1 VAGSAQVGA
10 GNNPEAQE
18 NDNMNKRRIFAA
30 ALTVA
35 MSLAGAVPIDAQVT
49 TGTIVGTVSDPNGIV
64 PRAPVTIR
72 EVTKGTSDSYV
83 TDDTGSFTAPFLTP
97 GTYVVEVNVP
107 GFKKW
112 VRGGVILQVNQR
124 ARVDVALEVGGV
136 EETTTVVAE
145 APLLRTDSSEV
156 GTVIE
161 ERAIKELPLNGR
173 NFAALVY
180 LTPGIT
186 PGQAGEN
193 LSGASTFNPRGAS
206 NFNALGHQA
215 NANAWLIDGID
226 NNEYSFNTVII
237 APSVEQVREFKVLS
251 GVFSAEFGR
260 GAGVVSVA
268 TKSGSNMLHGTVFEY
283 MRDDAFDARNF
294 FVRKVQLPDGT
305 LQVDPKPPLNRH
317 QFGGAVGGAV
327 VIPGLYDGHN
337 RTFFFAD
344 YAGLKEKRGQVFV
357 NTVPTAQT
365 RNGDFSDFRGTNGNL
380 IVIYDPLTTRRNPNF
395 TGPPVTATN
404 PEFLRDP
411 FPNNI
416 IPQNRIHSVGRNVAS
431 IYPLPNGPGNFDNYT
446 STVNRDVTDNVVSGR
461 IDHRVSDRDSFFVRF
476 NWGKFKLDAPQGQA
490 ACCLPTPA
498 EAAARFDLGPF
509 VAGIQN
515 TRLTTHGA
523 AFNYSRMLSGNFV
536 NELRAGYA
544 HTSPFTFQSD
554 FGIRAA
560 DSLGIRGIN
569 VTEFTTGV
577 PNINVADLTGIS
589 GGPAFLPVN
598 PKQFHWQ
605 IEDALVW
612 LKGRHQLKFGYRLV
626 DRYPSPFTNTDTRGT
641 ITFGRSYTN
650 NPVTNTGGSGI
661 AGLLTGYINSAAR
674 GFLLEPYTLRTQEH
688 GLFIQDDFKV
698 SSRFTINAGLR
709 YEIFGA
715 ETEEDNKIVNFDPV
729 GLRLI
734 YAGEDG
740 ASASVNKKTQYGN
753 WAPRLGLTY
762 DLLGDAT
769 TILRTGFA
777 ITYFPEQPSA
787 SNMIGQQVPYTISQ
801 NVTFDTNPTNFAV
814 VRTIDDPF
822 PAIVQVKPRTT
833 AELQAANPRVLGHSF
848 ENETPYAEQW
858 HLGIERRLFGAM
870 AAELTYAGSAGKH
883 LVYCYNPNEIQPG
896 IGSQASRRL
905 IQPLNGVTSILQCDP
920 RNRST
925 YHSGQLKITQR
936 FSGGLQFLVSYT
948 YGKALDYGGSAA
960 SGGGAVGNPQT
971 VTNLQAGHG
980 PAGFDVRHRGV
991 VSGVWELP
999 WGPGRRWLQD
1009 GGMVGAIAGGWQIS
1023 GIASLTTGRPF
1034 TVFMQ
1039 TGVNSGAPS
1048 WPNRIG
1054 SGKLDNPT
1062 VDLWYNPRDFAAPPA
1077 NTYGDT
1083 GRGIL
1088 YAPGHVN
1095 FDTSLSKRFAVIGR
1109 TNVEFRW
1116 DAFNLF
1122 NHPGF
1127 GFPNQN
1133 FDAPTA
1139 GRITSTVVD
1148 NRSMQFSLKLNF

>member
-1 VAGSAQVGA
+1 MTKRQLFAVLASAATWAVL
-10 GNNPEAQE
+10 
-18 NDNMNKRRIFAA
+18 AA
-30 ALTVA
+30 PAA
-35 MSLAGAVPIDAQVT
+35 AQVT
-49 TGTIVGTVSDPNGIV
+49 TGTIIGTVTDQGGVV
-64 PRAPVTIR
+64 PGANVSII
-72 EVTKGTSDSYV
+72 EVNRGTSDTFV
-83 TDDTGSFTAPFLTP
+83 TDSAGSYTAPFLTP
-97 GTYVVEVNVP
+97 GTYRVEVNVS

-112 VRGGVILQVNQR
+112 VREGIIIQVNQR
-124 ARVDVALEVGGV
+124 ARVDVSLEIGRL
-136 EETTTVVAE
+136 EETTTVVAS

-173 NFAALVY
+173 NFATLVY

-268 TKSGSNMLHGTVFEY
+268 TKSGTNVLHGTVFEY
-283 MRDDAFDARNF
+283 LRNDAFDARNF
-294 FVRKVQLPDGT
+294 FVRKVPLANGE
-305 LQVDPKPPLNRH
+305 LQKDPKPPLDRH

-327 VIPGLYDGHN
+327 VIPGIYDGHS

-365 RNGDFSDFRGTNGNL
+365 RVGDFSDFRDTSGNL
-380 IVIYDPLTTRRNPNF
+380 IVIYDPLTTRLNPTF
-395 TGPPVTATN
+395 DSTKPVSATN
-404 PEFLRDP
+404 PQFLRDP
-411 FPNNI
+411 FAGNI
-416 IPQNRIHSVGRNVAS
+416 IPPGRINGVGRNVAS
-431 IYPLPNGPGNFDNYT
+431 IYPLPNAAGNFNNYT
-446 STVNRDVTDNVVSGR
+446 STVNRDVTDNVFSGR
-461 IDHRVSDRDSFFVRF
+461 VDHRGSDKDSFFVRF

-490 ACCLPTPA
+490 ACCLATPP
-498 EAAARFDLGPF
+498 EAAAKFDLGPF

-523 AFNYSRMLSGNFV
+523 AFNYSRVISPALV
-536 NELRAGYA
+536 NELRSGYA
-544 HTSPFTFQSD
+544 KTVPFTFQSD
-554 FGIRAA
+554 FGTKAA
-560 DSLGIRGIN
+560 ESLGIHGIN
-569 VTEFTTGV
+569 VTEFTTGL
-577 PNINVADLTGIS
+577 PNINVRDLTGIS

-612 LKGRHQLKFGYRLV
+612 LKGRHQVKVGYRLV

-641 ITFGRSYTN
+641 INFTQTYTN
-650 NPVTNTGGSGI
+650 NPATNAGGSGI
-661 AGLLTGYINSAAR
+661 AALLTGYINSAAR

-688 GLFIQDDFKV
+688 ATFIQDDFKLK
-698 SSRFTINAGLR
+698 SRFTINAGLR
-709 YEIFGA
+709 YEFFGA

-729 GLRLI
+729 NLRLI

-740 ASASVNKKTQYGN
+740 ASKSVNKKSQQGF
-753 WAPRLGLTY
+753 APRLGMTY
-762 DLLGDAT
+762 DLFGDAS
-769 TILRTGFA
+769 TILRTGFG
-777 ITYFPEQPSA
+777 ISYFPEQPSA

-801 NVTFDTNPTNFAV
+801 NVSFATNPTDFSA
-814 VRTIDDPF
+814 VRTIEDPF
-822 PAIVQVKPRTT
+822 PPIVQVKPRTT
-833 AELQAANPRVLGHSF
+833 EELQAANPRVLGHSF
-848 ENETPYAEQW
+848 ENQIAYAEQW
-858 HLGIERRLFGAM
+858 HLGVERRVLSAM
-870 AAELTYAGSAGKH
+870 AVELTYAGSAGKH
-883 LVYCYNPNEIQPG
+883 TVFCYNPNEVQPG
-896 IGSQASRRL
+896 IGSQESRRL
-905 IQPLNGVTSILQCDP
+905 IQPLNRLNNMLQCDP
-920 RNRST
+920 RNSST
-925 YHSGQLKITQR
+925 YHSGQLKVTQR
-936 FSGGLQFLVSYT
+936 FHNGIQFLGSYT

-971 VTNLQAGHG
+971 VTNLKAGHG
-980 PAGFDVRHRGV
+980 PAGFDVRHRAV
-991 VSGVWELP
+991 ISGVWELP
-999 WGPGRRWLQD
+999 WGPDRRWLHE
-1009 GGMVGAIAGGWQIS
+1009 GGMLGAIVGGWQFA
-1023 GIASLTTGRPF
+1023 GIGTVTTGRPF

-1039 TGVNSGAPS
+1039 NGVNNGAPS
-1048 WPNRIG
+1048 WPDRIG
-1054 SGKLDNPT
+1054 SGELENPT
-1062 VDLWYNPRDFAAPPA
+1062 VDLWYNPADFKAPPA
-1077 NTYGDT
+1077 NTYGNT

-1095 FDTSLSKRFAVIGR
+1095 LDTSLSKRFTLSGR
-1109 TNVEFRW
+1109 TNLEFRW

-1133 FDAPTA
+1133 FDSPTA
-1139 GRITSTVVD
+1139 GRITSTIVD
-1148 NRSMQFSLKLNF
+1148 NRSMQFSFKVNF

>member
-1 VAGSAQVGA
+1 MTT
-10 GNNPEAQE
+10 P
-18 NDNMNKRRIFAA
+18 RIRIVMVA
-30 ALTVA
+30 ALLTFGA
-35 MSLAGAVPIDAQVT
+35 AGTAAAQVT
-49 TGTIVGTVSDPNGIV
+49 TGTLVGTVRDQNGIV
-64 PRAPVTIR
+64 PGANVTVR
-72 EVTKGTSDSYV
+72 EVNRGTSNTYV
-83 TDDTGSFTAPFLTP
+83 TDETGSYTAPFLSP

-107 GFKKW
+107 GFRKW
-112 VRGGVILQVNQR
+112 VREDVVLQVNQR
-124 ARVDVALEVGGV
+124 ARVDVTLEIGGI
-136 EETTTVVAE
+136 EETTNVTAG

-156 GTVIE
+156 GTVID

-173 NFAALVY
+173 NFATLVY

-226 NNEYSFNTVII
+226 NNEYTFNTLII

-283 MRDDAFDARNF
+283 LRDDAFDARNF
-294 FVRKVQLPDGT
+294 FVRKVPLPGGG

-317 QFGGAVGGAV
+317 QFGGAIGGAV
-327 VIPGLYDGHN
+327 VIPGLYDGHS

-344 YAGLKEKRGQVFV
+344 YAGLTEKRGLVFV

-365 RNGDFSDFRGTNGNL
+365 RVGNFSDFRDTSGNL
-380 IVIYDPLTTRRNPNF
+380 IPIYNPLTTRLNPNF
-395 TGPPVTATN
+395 NSALPVSASN
-404 PEFLRDP
+404 PQFLRDQ
-411 FPNNI
+411 FAGNV
-416 IPQNRIHSVGRNVAS
+416 IPQNQLNTVGLNVAS
-431 IYPLPNGPGNFDNYT
+431 IYPLPNGPGNFNNYT
-446 STVNRDVTDNVVSGR
+446 SSANREVTDNVLSGR
-461 IDHRVSDRDSFFVRF
+461 IDHKVSDKDSFFVRF
-476 NWGKFKLDAPQGQA
+476 NWGKFKLDAPQGQS
-490 ACCLPTPA
+490 ACCLATPA

-523 AFNYSRMLSGNFV
+523 AFNYSRVLSSSFV

-544 HTSPFTFQSD
+544 RTVPFTFQSD
-554 FGIRAA
+554 FGTNAA
-560 DSLGIRGIN
+560 ESLGIRGIN
-569 VTEFTTGV
+569 VTEFTTGL
-577 PNINVADLTGIS
+577 PNINIPDLTGIS

-598 PKQFHWQ
+598 PEQFHWQ

-641 ITFGRSYTN
+641 INFGRNYTN

-661 AGLLTGYINSAAR
+661 ASLLTGYINSAAR

-698 SSRFTINAGLR
+698 NSRFTVNAGLR

-729 GLRLI
+729 NLRLI

-740 ASASVNKKTQYGN
+740 ASASVNKKTDYGN
-753 WAPRLGLTY
+753 LAPRIGLTY
-762 DLLGDAT
+762 DLFGDFS
-769 TILRTGFA
+769 TILRTGFG

-801 NVTFDTNPTNFAV
+801 NVSFATNPTDFSA
-814 VRTIDDPF
+814 VRTIADPF
-822 PAIVQVKPRTT
+822 PAIAQVKPRTT

-858 HLGIERRLFGAM
+858 HLGVERRVMNALAV
-870 AAELTYAGSAGKH
+870 ELTYAGSAGKH
-883 LVYCYNPNEIQPG
+883 LVFCYNPNEIQPG
-896 IGSQASRRL
+896 IGSQESRRL
-905 IQPLNGVTSILQCDP
+905 LQPLNRLNNIVQCDP

-925 YHSGQLKITQR
+925 YHSGQLKVTQR
-936 FSGGLQFLVSYT
+936 FSRGLQFLVSYT

-971 VTNLQAGHG
+971 VTNLEAGHG
-980 PAGFDVRHRGV
+980 PSGFDVRHRGV

-999 WGPGRRWLQD
+999 WGPGRRWLRD
-1009 GGMVGAIAGGWQIS
+1009 RGILGGVVGGWQLS
-1023 GIASLTTGRPF
+1023 GIGTMTTGRPF

-1039 TGVNSGAPS
+1039 TGVNNGAPS

-1054 SGKLDNPT
+1054 SGRHENPS
-1062 VDLWYNPRDFAAPPA
+1062 VDLWYNPADFARPPA
-1077 NTYGDT
+1077 NTYGDS

-1088 YAPGHVN
+1088 YGPGHVN
-1095 FDTSLSKRFAVIGR
+1095 LDTSLSKRFAVIGR

-1148 NRSMQFSLKLNF
+1148 NRSMQFSLKMNF